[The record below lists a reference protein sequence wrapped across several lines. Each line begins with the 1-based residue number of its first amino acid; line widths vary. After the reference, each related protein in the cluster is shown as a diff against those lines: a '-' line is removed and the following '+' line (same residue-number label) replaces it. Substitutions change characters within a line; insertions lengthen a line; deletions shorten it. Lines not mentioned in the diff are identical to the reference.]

1 MIVIKKEHG
10 LTLIEVLLVISILV
24 ILVSMG
30 FLGMRRLLHEAEKSV
45 CMTELRLLQE
55 AYTIANQESMKS
67 FEEILIS
74 TGAQCPSGG
83 YYDLLEE
90 HQVFCSIHSE
100 IESEEVPYLK
110 R

>member
-45 CMTELRLLQE
+45 CMTERRSLQQSDTLANLE
-55 AYTIANQESMKS
+55 STIS
-67 FEEILIS
+67 FEENLIS

-83 YYDLLEE
+83 FYYLGND
-90 HQVFCSIHSE
+90 HQILCSIHSE
-100 IESEEVPYLK
+100 IENEEVPYLK